1 MSDFFEPEILD
12 EDSENTAATYAL
24 MAIFSYSYD
33 LHGESKTLELMGL
46 SAKSILKNRD
56 PESKKQNLFD
66 YLITLKDIDQSS
78 YLSTINSFSG
88 FANLKEGIKSK
99 INQSLIGSRSLE
111 DSAIIL
117 TSLIFG
123 YSLIYD
129 TVEDLDPYLEKN
141 QKELFSGKLPLSR
154 ASLESDYDND
164 SYVDLKFSLSNS
176 GEKQEVI
183 FSILKYINVKRLF
196 NQSPPIIP
204 NSMKDSEIQSYNI
217 SGKVNYF
224 YGFDPS
230 IVDCEQI
237 EVDGVIGFRTYPCN
251 RVSVK
256 PRDLQFNQT
265 ITDGPYSSGKNVLP
279 VFANDPNSLADD
291 GIKLL
296 TSIKNSYYDS
306 SRTEGVKILNQNAAV
321 APFFA
326 SYDSGWVFDEFMK
339 EGSRLVNL
347 RGDVD
352 FANNADSFKSFP
364 DGAETGQY
372 HFLGSY
378 TFITGTGVGQI
389 SEYSGFNP
397 ILLRLNDKDEQRI
410 YSQLEV
416 NLFDKQKRSGQLM
429 AYAVSTDKDILSS
442 FSDGDSYRYPLLS
455 IANHTPSIPFIGINL
470 EFSSKTFNK
479 KPAAKFNFG
488 SLYFVPPTAFNNGG
502 SFTTATDFS
511 FTGFDFT
518 GDYFALSTGSIKFN
532 KEIKNSQ
539 NFNPQEA
546 FVNEPVPSPGEGLI
560 PLQSGSRLLQKAL
573 GFSNYEDCI
582 AGVEDVKTGYHYG
595 VEYKSIPIL
604 DLDGNVI
611 LDIDGNVIV
620 LKPPEIENEQ
630 NNHVKRIGDTG
641 VLKYVTGFGA
651 VGETSP
657 LLSKRVFG
665 PLESKTDQG
674 LDGKDFNY
682 KYLPEDYKTEEL
694 LYAHVPA
701 LNPAR
706 YYSGLFASERRQFL
720 YPSAK
725 KIHDNSG
732 NAQVATGNR
741 YFPSQVKLSFIVE
754 EEYSKSQ
761 DGALSRYGT
770 SVATSINNLNE
781 VWVDQDFSHENL
793 RRYFPGG
800 HYDYWTYNPL
810 ISRALNPHSQHLTGG
825 VLSISDGK
833 FNQESSTS
841 YYFDRIEEGDS
852 VQLHLPNTPLKSNLK
867 ESYSFD
873 IELNYNLPIKSL
885 SDFLDH
891 PEHSNKAF
899 ISTGDSEITIIN
911 VTGSYVTGWGE
922 QINIDVNNGCDPL
935 FGPYYGRIPLDN
947 NKNIS
952 GDSWNGFYLRSGTV
966 YYPHGYYPY
975 RAAENDKILVEASD
989 NSSNLRLLLRN
1000 LKIFPSFAN
1009 NNYDLSYSGSSLA
1022 STNLSGERQRDN
1034 FKGDLRIFEI
1044 NTDSLFDKIP
1054 KNEGSTSLEVSSFVK
1069 NIPLDL
1075 SIGKSILRTGKLYY
1089 APELVD
1095 RSVMLPEVSEKQY
1108 KQITDL
1114 YPQLNGYTFRSG
1126 VDAYSR
1132 MNSGY
1137 YIKYTESSNLKL
1149 TITGVEV
1156 KYDRFPASD
1165 ELFEFHL
1172 TGKANFSGELSYK
1185 TQEESSI
1192 ITHGLYLREKTNPL
1206 DEFQKYGYFFDH
1218 CSPFLQSL
1226 AEIDTKTDTSGQF
1239 RSVYPFP
1246 TKQIRRRNRLISG
1259 NDSFVETSKSS
1270 PNNYNRFF
1278 VSALPEF
1285 VKFSNNGSVLG
1296 SPGLDH
1302 LLYQDTQIITSSSED
1317 YEEEYENGEVKK
1329 VKRIDKEYEVKE
1341 SVRTYDAFFT
1351 KALLNSGFFLQKSSN
1366 VKIEPLNSNLECK
1379 TFYAVEGTT
1388 ISDLEAGEERNLSI
1402 TMGQDRLNDFTKIRD
1417 SNKPTGK
1424 EIGLD

>member
-154 ASLESDYDND
+154 ASLESDYNND

-176 GEKQEVI
+176 GAKQEVI

-306 SRTEGVKILNQNAAV
+306 SRIEGVKILNQNAAV
-321 APFFA
+321 GPFFA

-347 RGDVD
+347 RGDVG
-352 FANNADSFKSFP
+352 FANNADTFKSFP

-488 SLYFVPPTAFNNGG
+488 SLYFVPETKFNPGG

-532 KEIKNSQ
+532 KEIENSQ

-582 AGVEDVKTGYHYG
+582 AGVEDVKIGYHYG

-682 KYLPEDYKTEEL
+682 KYLPENYEKL
-694 LYAHVPA
+694 SYAHVPA

-741 YFPSQVKLSFIVE
+741 YFPSKVKLSFKVE
-754 EEYSKSQ
+754 EEYSKSAN
-761 DGALSRYGT
+761 GSLSRYG
-770 SVATSINNLNE
+770 
-781 VWVDQDFSHENL
+781 
-793 RRYFPGG
+793 
-800 HYDYWTYNPL
+800 
-810 ISRALNPHSQHLTGG
+810 
-825 VLSISDGK
+825 
-833 FNQESSTS
+833 
-841 YYFDRIEEGDS
+841 
-852 VQLHLPNTPLKSNLK
+852 
-867 ESYSFD
+867 
-873 IELNYNLPIKSL
+873 
-885 SDFLDH
+885 
-891 PEHSNKAF
+891 
-899 ISTGDSEITIIN
+899 
-911 VTGSYVTGWGE
+911 
-922 QINIDVNNGCDPL
+922 
-935 FGPYYGRIPLDN
+935 
-947 NKNIS
+947 
-952 GDSWNGFYLRSGTV
+952 
-966 YYPHGYYPY
+966 
-975 RAAENDKILVEASD
+975 
-989 NSSNLRLLLRN
+989 
-1000 LKIFPSFAN
+1000 AN
-1009 NNYDLSYSGSSLA
+1009 
-1022 STNLSGERQRDN
+1022 
-1034 FKGDLRIFEI
+1034 
-1044 NTDSLFDKIP
+1044 
-1054 KNEGSTSLEVSSFVK
+1054 
-1069 NIPLDL
+1069 
-1075 SIGKSILRTGKLYY
+1075 
-1089 APELVD
+1089 
-1095 RSVMLPEVSEKQY
+1095 
-1108 KQITDL
+1108 
-1114 YPQLNGYTFRSG
+1114 
-1126 VDAYSR
+1126 
-1132 MNSGY
+1132 
-1137 YIKYTESSNLKL
+1137 
-1149 TITGVEV
+1149 
-1156 KYDRFPASD
+1156 
-1165 ELFEFHL
+1165 
-1172 TGKANFSGELSYK
+1172 
-1185 TQEESSI
+1185 
-1192 ITHGLYLREKTNPL
+1192 
-1206 DEFQKYGYFFDH
+1206 
-1218 CSPFLQSL
+1218 
-1226 AEIDTKTDTSGQF
+1226 
-1239 RSVYPFP
+1239 
-1246 TKQIRRRNRLISG
+1246 
-1259 NDSFVETSKSS
+1259 
-1270 PNNYNRFF
+1270 
-1278 VSALPEF
+1278 
-1285 VKFSNNGSVLG
+1285 
-1296 SPGLDH
+1296 
-1302 LLYQDTQIITSSSED
+1302 
-1317 YEEEYENGEVKK
+1317 
-1329 VKRIDKEYEVKE
+1329 
-1341 SVRTYDAFFT
+1341 
-1351 KALLNSGFFLQKSSN
+1351 
-1366 VKIEPLNSNLECK
+1366 
-1379 TFYAVEGTT
+1379 
-1388 ISDLEAGEERNLSI
+1388 
-1402 TMGQDRLNDFTKIRD
+1402 
-1417 SNKPTGK
+1417 
-1424 EIGLD
+1424 

>member
-56 PESKKQNLFD
+56 PESKKQNLFN

-237 EVDGVIGFRTYPCN
+237 EVDGVTGFKVYPCN

-256 PRDLQFNQT
+256 PRGLQFNQI
-265 ITDGPYSSGKNVLP
+265 ITDGPYSSGGPSV
-279 VFANDPNSLADD
+279 ADD

-296 TSIKNSYYDS
+296 TSIKDSRYDS
-306 SRTEGVKILNQNAAV
+306 SRLESVKILNQNAAV
-321 APFFA
+321 GPFFA
-326 SYDSGWVFDEFMK
+326 SYNSGWVFDEFSGK
-339 EGSRLVNL
+339 RPVNL
-347 RGDVD
+347 RGDVG

-378 TFITGTGVGQI
+378 TFTTGTGVGQI
-389 SEYSGFNP
+389 SKYSGFNP
-397 ILLRLNDKDEQRI
+397 ILLRLNDVDEQRI

-429 AYAVSTDKDILSS
+429 AYAVSTDGAVLSS
-442 FSDGDSYRYPLLS
+442 FSDGDSSQYPLLS

-488 SLYFVPPTAFNNGG
+488 SLYFVPPTQFNPGG
-502 SFTTATDFS
+502 SFTTTTDFS

-532 KEIKNSQ
+532 KEIKNTQ

-582 AGVEDVKTGYHYG
+582 TGIEGVKIGFHYG

-611 LDIDGNVIV
+611 RV
-620 LKPPEIENEQ
+620 LRPPEIEDEENK
-630 NNHVKRIGDTG
+630 HVKRIGDTG
-641 VLKYVTGFGA
+641 VLKYVTGFDA

-682 KYLPEDYKTEEL
+682 KYLPENYEKL
-694 LYAHVPA
+694 SYAHVPA

-781 VWVDQDFSHENL
+781 VWVDQDFSHPNKII
-793 RRYFPGG
+793 YGSYG
-800 HYDYWTYNPL
+800 QTNYWTYNPL

-825 VLSISDGK
+825 VLSISGGK

-841 YYFDRIEEGDS
+841 YSFDRIEEGDS

-899 ISTGDSEITIIN
+899 ISTGDSEINIFKYD
-911 VTGSYVTGWGE
+911 GSYVAGWGE

-935 FGPYYGRIPLDN
+935 FNPGGFSARIPLDN
-947 NKNIS
+947 NENIS
-952 GDSWNGFYLRSGTV
+952 GDSWNGLYLKSGTV
-966 YYPHGYYPY
+966 IYPWWENGGPPY
-975 RAAENDKILVEASD
+975 RVTEDDKILVEASD

-1000 LKIFPSFAN
+1000 LKLFPTFVN
-1009 NNYDLSYSGSSLA
+1009 NDQDRSYDL
-1022 STNLSGERQRDN
+1022 
-1034 FKGDLRIFEI
+1034 EI
-1044 NTDSLFDKIP
+1044 
-1054 KNEGSTSLEVSSFVK
+1054 
-1069 NIPLDL
+1069 
-1075 SIGKSILRTGKLYY
+1075 
-1089 APELVD
+1089 
-1095 RSVMLPEVSEKQY
+1095 
-1108 KQITDL
+1108 
-1114 YPQLNGYTFRSG
+1114 
-1126 VDAYSR
+1126 
-1132 MNSGY
+1132 
-1137 YIKYTESSNLKL
+1137 
-1149 TITGVEV
+1149 
-1156 KYDRFPASD
+1156 
-1165 ELFEFHL
+1165 
-1172 TGKANFSGELSYK
+1172 
-1185 TQEESSI
+1185 
-1192 ITHGLYLREKTNPL
+1192 
-1206 DEFQKYGYFFDH
+1206 
-1218 CSPFLQSL
+1218 
-1226 AEIDTKTDTSGQF
+1226 
-1239 RSVYPFP
+1239 
-1246 TKQIRRRNRLISG
+1246 
-1259 NDSFVETSKSS
+1259 
-1270 PNNYNRFF
+1270 
-1278 VSALPEF
+1278 
-1285 VKFSNNGSVLG
+1285 
-1296 SPGLDH
+1296 
-1302 LLYQDTQIITSSSED
+1302 LL
-1317 YEEEYENGEVKK
+1317 
-1329 VKRIDKEYEVKE
+1329 
-1341 SVRTYDAFFT
+1341 
-1351 KALLNSGFFLQKSSN
+1351 
-1366 VKIEPLNSNLECK
+1366 
-1379 TFYAVEGTT
+1379 
-1388 ISDLEAGEERNLSI
+1388 
-1402 TMGQDRLNDFTKIRD
+1402 
-1417 SNKPTGK
+1417 
-1424 EIGLD
+1424 